1 MTSRYL
7 RMSWPK
13 LEMIRSC
20 RGRLIIQLPHP
31 RMHFSYGARA
41 GVRAPADGGKDGLPE
56 NASTENASTGQC
68 EYFGEY
74 GKCEYGICEY
84 V

>member
-1 MTSRYL
+1 
-7 RMSWPK
+7 MSVKW
-13 LEMIRSC
+13 RFS
-20 RGRLIIQLPHP
+20 
-31 RMHFSYGARA
+31 HFSGEG
-41 GVRAPADGGKDGLPE
+41 GVFAGLPE
-56 NASTENASTGQC
+56 NASTENASTGKY

>member
-1 MTSRYL
+1 MG
-7 RMSWPK
+7 
-13 LEMIRSC
+13 I
-20 RGRLIIQLPHP
+20 
-31 RMHFSYGARA
+31 SYKQE
-41 GVRAPADGGKDGLPE
+41 DYEGLPE

>member
-1 MTSRYL
+1 M
-7 RMSWPK
+7 
-13 LEMIRSC
+13 
-20 RGRLIIQLPHP
+20 
-31 RMHFSYGARA
+31 
-41 GVRAPADGGKDGLPE
+41 GLPE

>member
-1 MTSRYL
+1 MGVNYREYNRLFSVNANA
-7 RMSWPK
+7 
-13 LEMIRSC
+13 EGIR
-20 RGRLIIQLPHP
+20 RI
-31 RMHFSYGARA
+31 Y
-41 GVRAPADGGKDGLPE
+41 GLPE